1 MKRSKIVPSVLVLA
15 FALSACASTD
25 IEPPVENTVVD
36 TGVLDIGGAVA
47 QAQAQREAGDLNGAT
62 ATLSQ
67 LVLVAPDD
75 SRVLAEYGKTLIDK
89 GEVTDALAFLQR
101 AIELSPGEWKYH
113 SAQGVAFAQGRNYR
127 SAAIAFSRALSLS
140 PEEPSVLNNFA
151 LAQMQSGNL
160 DQAEALLVR
169 ASVSPTS
176 FPQIA
181 QNLEMVRQMKLA
193 SQASAF
199 ADMASV
205 APPAETPQSE
215 SPATPP
221 QAAIESAPVPAPEPV
236 EVAQI
241 EPMPEPLAPAP
252 LPANEVQAAPA
263 EASASNPSVSAATR
277 LPGVAEG
284 RVRVQELPQREPESE
299 SNTES
304 ESAIL
309 SVSEPEAN
317 EIWLPAAGPI
327 YLQVGA
333 FSSADNATRFV
344 TELAELNP
352 SVVINQTG
360 EREIHRVGVGPYA
373 DRAEARLA
381 LAQLAVF
388 GVTDVQ
394 ALSSF
399 GGSGSSVAD
408 APADEPAAAPDE
420 LPSLRFS
427 ENR

>member
-1 MKRSKIVPSVLVLA
+1 MVLA
-15 FALSACASTD
+15 FALSACAGTD
-25 IEPPVENTVVD
+25 IEPPVENTVVE
-36 TGVLDIGGAVA
+36 TGRFDIGSAVA
-47 QAQAQREAGDLNGAT
+47 QAQAQREAGDLNAAT

-75 SRVLAEYGKTLIDK
+75 PRVLAEYGKTLIDK
-89 GEVTDALAFLQR
+89 GDVTDALAFLQR
-101 AIELSPGEWKYH
+101 AIEISPGEWKYH
-113 SAQGVAFAQGRNYR
+113 SAQGVAFAQARNYR
-127 SAAIAFSRALSLS
+127 AAAISFSRALSLS

-169 ASVSPTS
+169 ASAAPSS

-199 ADMASV
+199 ADTAAV
-205 APPAETPQSE
+205 GTPAETTESE
-215 SPATPP
+215 SSAMPP
-221 QAAIESAPVPAPEPV
+221 QAAVETAPVPAPAAV
-236 EVAQI
+236 KVAQI
-241 EPMPEPLAPAP
+241 EPVPEPVVPAP
-252 LPANEVQAAPA
+252 LPANDVQPVPTQ
-263 EASASNPSVSAATR
+263 ASASSPAVPAAMR
-277 LPGVAEG
+277 IPGVAEG
-284 RVRVQELPQREPESE
+284 RVRVQELPQRAPESE
-299 SNTES
+299 SNTDS

-317 EIWLPAAGPI
+317 DLWLPAGGPI

-344 TELAELNP
+344 NELAALNP
-352 SVVINQTG
+352 RVVINQTG

-381 LAQLAVF
+381 LAQLAVL

-399 GGSGSSVAD
+399 GGS
-408 APADEPAAAPDE
+408 APSAVDTLAETPAEDPAETPEE